1 MVSALEASHIT
12 LAFSYLLVSI
22 KGTHLPPAHSP
33 VHPFPTQTGSGQKLL
48 NVGGY
53 K

>member
-1 MVSALEASHIT
+1 MVSALEANHIT
-12 LAFSYLLVSI
+12 LVFSYLLVSI
-22 KGTHLPPAHSP
+22 KGTHLPLAHSP
-33 VHPFPTQTGSGQKLL
+33 VLPFPKQAGSGQKLL